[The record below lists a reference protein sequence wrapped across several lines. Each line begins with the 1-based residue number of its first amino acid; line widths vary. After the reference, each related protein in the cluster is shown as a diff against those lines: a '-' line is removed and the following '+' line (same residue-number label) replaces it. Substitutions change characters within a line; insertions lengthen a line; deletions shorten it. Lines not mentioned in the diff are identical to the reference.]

1 MNKSII
7 IIYHYVQQPSQA
19 PRMKGLLVSEFDEQI
34 QLLLK
39 NNYKIVTLGEFL
51 GFYKRGLKDSEKYG
65 VLTFDDGLKGHA
77 ANAIPVL
84 KKYGVGGTFFVM
96 TKPLQEVWMTPAHQL
111 HFVLATSPIE
121 EIKQALSGWLL
132 ENGGEVSSDVA
143 EDLLERAKK
152 FYLWDNSETAYIK
165 YLLNM
170 HLKEPSR
177 SIAIRHLFDVL
188 VGNLEEKAAQFY
200 LNAEDLKQMRSSGM
214 EIGSHTDSHRW
225 LASLPPAEQEQEI
238 SLSENILEGIL
249 GEKIGLFS
257 YPYGTSDSFSDIT
270 VKLLKNHQYHAAVTT
285 DQDYAANSPHIFSL
299 NRIDT
304 NEI

>member
-51 GFYKRGLKDSEKYG
+51 EFYKRGLKDSEKFA
-65 VLTFDDGLKGHA
+65 VLTFDDGLKDHA
-77 ANAIPVL
+77 ANAVPVL
-84 KKYGVGGTFFVM
+84 QKYGLGGTFFVM

-111 HFVLATSPIE
+111 HFVLASSLIE
-121 EIKQALSGWLL
+121 EIERECNEWFRK
-132 ENGGEVSSDVA
+132 NGEEVVGDIK
-143 EDLLERAKK
+143 EELLERAKK
-152 FYLWDNSETAYIK
+152 FYPWDNPKTAYIK

-188 VGNLEEKAAQFY
+188 VGDLEGKAAQFY
-200 LNAEDLKQMRSSGM
+200 LNVEDLKQMRSSGM

-257 YPYGTSDSFSDIT
+257 YPYGTSDSFSSTTI
-270 VKLLKNHQYHAAVTT
+270 KLLKDHQYRAAVTT

-299 NRIDT
+299 NKIDT